1 MVDDHPVTTI
11 GSTLLKAKGHVWH
24 KSSIEKGELPC
35 TGIDTD
41 TRLWGHS
48 HTKEGWVFGY
58 NLHLTCTKAAI
69 GEFVAPQTVA
79 AYVTTTANVPDN
91 KMYLL

>member
-35 TGIDTD
+35 SGIATD
-41 TRLWGHS
+41 ARL
-48 HTKEGWVFGY
+48 
-58 NLHLTCTKAAI
+58 
-69 GEFVAPQTVA
+69 
-79 AYVTTTANVPDN
+79 
-91 KMYLL
+91 